1 MTRPHRIGDLVRRSF
16 ISPGRPDALGVVLS
30 TVWGEHKIY
39 LVRCDGVV
47 VRDKLEYAHRIKYL
61 AGDP

>member
-16 ISPGRPDALGVVLS
+16 ISKGRPDALGVVLS
-30 TVWGEHKIY
+30 IAWGKHKIY
-39 LVRCDGVV
+39 LVREDGIVV
-47 VRDKLEYAHRIKYL
+47 PDKIEYGYQFEYL